1 MSKVA
6 QALSIAGSDS
16 GGGAGIQ
23 ADLKTFQERGVFG
36 TTAITAITAQNTTGV
51 FDIHQIPLET
61 IQSQLKAIADDFDIK
76 AFKVGMLGSQ
86 EVITCVANCIK
97 KYDFGYFVLDPV
109 MISKGGV
116 ALLQEN
122 ATKALK
128 EDPVLNKVN
137 SKPVP
142 IGDVLMAG
150 IAMSTQVIAKLIDQ
164 AKTVVDQDSK
174 GEYIKV
180 TVKLPEAAKTGRVA
194 QFIPAVKKYSRE
206 FKVDPALVLAVMHTE
221 SHFNPLAQSHIPAFG
236 LMQIVP
242 NSAGKDVQRLIH
254 KRNQAPSSSM
264 LFNPDINIQHGC
276 AYLHIL
282 NYRYLKAIKNK

>member
-128 EDPVLNKVN
+128 EE
-137 SKPVP
+137 
-142 IGDVLMAG
+142 
-150 IAMSTQVIAKLIDQ
+150 LIPLCDII
-164 AKTVVDQDSK
+164 TPN
-174 GEYIKV
+174 
-180 TVKLPEAAKTGRVA
+180 LPEAKALTNIDINDKQSARKAALKLQEMGAKIVIIKGGHTDNSTSEICEDWVFTQDEEFTLSAVRFDTVQTHGTGCTFSACITA
-194 QFIPAVKKYSRE
+194 QLAKGNSIKESI
-206 FKVDPALVLAVMHTE
+206 VLAKDFI
-221 SHFNPLAQSHIPAFG
+221 SAAISNPLNIGSGHGPTNHWAYS
-236 LMQIVP
+236 L
-242 NSAGKDVQRLIH
+242 KD
-254 KRNQAPSSSM
+254 
-264 LFNPDINIQHGC
+264 
-276 AYLHIL
+276 
-282 NYRYLKAIKNK
+282 KNV